1 MSDVQPAFAKRR
13 RRFRISRFIPGAI
26 SIIAGLAAWQIAVTY
41 LHIPNYVLPKPAAV
55 LAALVDGLGDD
66 PTSRTSFWYHLYDT
80 MKATIAGFLIGC
92 VLGVIIAAIM
102 AEFRLAE
109 RALLPYVVGFQ
120 SLPKVAIAPL
130 FVIWFGYQIESKVAM
145 SATLTLFPVLIN
157 ALQGFVSVDRDRVE
171 LLASVDAS
179 RWQIFRLIKVPSAL
193 PLLFAGFN
201 LGIIYA
207 LLGTLVAEF
216 MGAQRGVGVIMTQ
229 LQSVSDTAGVF
240 ALLVMLAVLGYILIG
255 TTRFLQRRIVFWV
268 GNDDRLGE

>member
-1 MSDVQPAFAKRR
+1 MPEVHPVIAKSR
-13 RRFRISRFIPGAI
+13 RRFRISRFVPGAI

-55 LAALVDGLGDD
+55 LAALVDGLGND
-66 PTSRTSFWYHLYDT
+66 PTNRTSFWYHLYDT

-92 VLGVIIAAIM
+92 ALGVIIAAIM

-157 ALQGFVSVDRDRVE
+157 ALQGFVSVDRDRIE

-255 TTRFLQRRIVFWV
+255 ATRFLQRRIVFWV

>member
-1 MSDVQPAFAKRR
+1 MSDKQIVAFKRHQHYR
-13 RRFRISRFIPGAI
+13 INRFLPGAI
-26 SIIAGLAAWQIAVTY
+26 SVIAGFIAWQLAVTY
-41 LHIPNYVLPKPAAV
+41 LHIPNYVLPKPSAV
-55 LAALVDGLGDD
+55 LTALIDGLGGD

-80 MKATIAGFLIGC
+80 MKATVAGFLIGC
-92 VLGVIIAAIM
+92 VLGVTIAAIM
-102 AEFRLAE
+102 AEFKLAE
-109 RALLPYVVGFQ
+109 RALLPYVVGLQ

-130 FVIWFGYQIESKVAM
+130 FVIWFGYQIESKMAM
-145 SATLTLFPVLIN
+145 SATLTLFPVLLN
-157 ALQGFVSVDRDRVE
+157 ALQGFVSVDRDRIE

-240 ALLVMLAVLGYILIG
+240 ALLVMLAVLGYILIE
-255 TTRFLQRRIVFWV
+255 TMRYLQRRIVFWV
-268 GNDDRLGE
+268 GNTNQLGE

>member
-1 MSDVQPAFAKRR
+1 MSDVQPAIAKRR
-13 RRFRISRFIPGAI
+13 RRFRINRFIPGAI
-26 SIIAGLAAWQIAVTY
+26 SIFAGLAAWQIAVTY

-109 RALLPYVVGFQ
+109 RALLPYVVGLQ

-157 ALQGFVSVDRDRVE
+157 ALQGFVSVDRDRIE

>member
-1 MSDVQPAFAKRR
+1 MSDVQPAIAKRR
-13 RRFRISRFIPGAI
+13 RRFRINRFIPGAI

-80 MKATIAGFLIGC
+80 MKATIAGFLIGSA
-92 VLGVIIAAIM
+92 LGVIIAAIM

-157 ALQGFVSVDRDRVE
+157 ALQGFVSVDRDRIE

>member
-1 MSDVQPAFAKRR
+1 MSDVQPAIAKRR
-13 RRFRISRFIPGAI
+13 RRFRISRFVPGAI
-26 SIIAGLAAWQIAVTY
+26 SIIVGFAAWQIAVTY

-55 LAALVDGLGDD
+55 LAALADGLGDD

-157 ALQGFVSVDRDRVE
+157 ALQGFVSVDRDRID

-179 RWQIFRLIKVPSAL
+179 RWQIFRLIKFPSAL

-268 GNDDRLGE
+268 GNDDRLSK

>member
-1 MSDVQPAFAKRR
+1 MSDVQPEFAKRR